1 MAATTT
7 AALTGI
13 RRASLSAMPFQVATF
28 NAGLAVGVLPYA
40 TERVPRVIEALAGL
54 DVDLLFVQEFWLD
67 AHWDLLRRALES
79 RLPHAFRP
87 EPAHPAAHGACSA
100 SQVRPLVAC
109 AEAKCDGL
117 TDEALARCVVQSCA
131 STALTLPTPCL
142 NCIASRPV
150 GTIHE
155 IVDRCVGEPT
165 ASQASPAGRSS
176 RYGGLIAYGGSF
188 GTGLLA
194 RAPLEARDILVFEST
209 VNARGA
215 LYARVAAPGLGA
227 LHIFAAHLSPG
238 GAEQPPQVERL
249 LAWVDEKAGGA
260 PALLLGDLNTT
271 PGSSLF
277 RRLEGAGFR
286 DADVPDRRGT
296 FSHDGLGTGDVGDS
310 GWRLDHVLLRGLD
323 ARLRVGRIL
332 DAPVTISAEGRPVRT
347 TLSDH
352 FGVLATIGER

>member
-1 MAATTT
+1 
-7 AALTGI
+7 
-13 RRASLSAMPFQVATF
+13 MPFQVATF

-40 TERVPRVIEALAGL
+40 TERVPRVVEALAAL

-67 AHWDLLRRALES
+67 AHWDLLRRALAS
-79 RLPHAFRP
+79 RLPHALRP
-87 EPAHPAAHGACSA
+87 EPVHPAAPAACSA
-100 SQVRPLVAC
+100 GQVRPLVAC
-109 AEAKCDGL
+109 AEAKCAGL
-117 TDEALARCVVQSCA
+117 SDEALARCVVQHCA

-142 NCIASRPV
+142 NCIASHPV

-155 IVDRCVGEPT
+155 VVGRCVGEPT
-165 ASQASPAGRSS
+165 ASAASPTAPSS
-176 RYGGLIAYGGSF
+176 RFGGLIAYGGSF

-194 RAPLEARDILVFEST
+194 RTPLEDLGVLVFEST

-215 LYARVAAPGLGA
+215 LHARVAAPGIGD
-227 LHIFAAHLSPG
+227 LHVFAVHLSPG
-238 GAEQPPQVERL
+238 GAEQPPQLERL

-277 RRLEGAGFR
+277 RRLERAGFR

-296 FSHDGLGTGDVGDS
+296 FSHDGLGTGDVDDT

-323 ARLRVGRIL
+323 TGLHTTRIL
-332 DAPVTISAEGRPVRT
+332 DEPVTIEAAGRPVRT

-352 FGVLATIGER
+352 FGVLATIGHG

>member
-1 MAATTT
+1 
-7 AALTGI
+7 
-13 RRASLSAMPFQVATF
+13 MPFRIATF

-40 TERVPRVIEALAGL
+40 TERVPRVVEALAAL

-79 RLPHAFRP
+79 RLPHALRP
-87 EPAHPAAHGACSA
+87 EPAHPAPRAACSA

-109 AEAKCDGL
+109 AEAKCSGL

-131 STALTLPTPCL
+131 PTALALPTPCL

-155 IVDRCVGEPT
+155 IVDRCVGD
-165 ASQASPAGRSS
+165 PAAPAAPAAGSSS
-176 RYGGLIAYGGSF
+176 RFGGLIAYGGSF
-188 GTGLLA
+188 GTGLLSA
-194 RAPLEARDILVFEST
+194 APLDDRDLLVFEST

-215 LYARVAAPGLGA
+215 LYARVAAAELGA
-227 LHIFAAHLSPG
+227 LHVFAAHLSPG
-238 GAEQPPQVERL
+238 GPEQPPQLERL
-249 LAWVDEKAGGA
+249 LDWVDAKAGRA

-277 RRLEGAGFR
+277 RRLERAGFR
-286 DADVPDRRGT
+286 DADVPDRRAT
-296 FSHDGLGTGDVGDS
+296 FSHDGLGTGDVEDS
-310 GWRLDHVLLRGLD
+310 GWRLDHVLVRGLD
-323 ARLRVGRIL
+323 AGLRADRIL
-332 DAPVTISAEGRPVRT
+332 DEPITMQAAGRAVRT

-352 FGVLATIGER
+352 FGVLATLGGAGAGPAAR

>member
-1 MAATTT
+1 
-7 AALTGI
+7 
-13 RRASLSAMPFQVATF
+13 MPFQVATY

-40 TERVPRVIEALAGL
+40 TERVPRVVEALAAL

-67 AHWDLLRRALES
+67 AHWDLLRRALEP
-79 RLPHAFRP
+79 RLPHALRP
-87 EPAHPAAHGACSA
+87 EPARPAAHAACSA
-100 SQVRPLVAC
+100 SEVRPLVAC
-109 AEAKCDGL
+109 AEAKCSGL

-131 STALTLPTPCL
+131 TTALALPTPCL

-150 GTIHE
+150 GTIHA
-155 IVDRCVGEPT
+155 IVDRCVGEPS
-165 ASQASPAGRSS
+165 AAAQAPPAGRSS

-188 GTGLLA
+188 GTGVLA
-194 RAPLEARDILVFEST
+194 RAPLADRDILVFEST

-215 LYARVAAPGLGA
+215 LYARVAAPEIGD
-227 LHIFAAHLSPG
+227 LHVFAAHLSPG
-238 GAEQPPQVERL
+238 GAEQPPQLDRL
-249 LAWVDEKAGGA
+249 LAWVDDKAGRA

-277 RRLEGAGFR
+277 RRLESAGFR

-296 FSHDGLGTGDVGDS
+296 FSHDGLGTGDVGDA

-323 ARLRVGRIL
+323 AALRADRIL
-332 DAPVTISAEGRPVRT
+332 DEPVTISAAGRPIRT

-352 FGVLATIGER
+352 FGVLATVERR